1 MFNIRIINRFIIR
14 RMLVLLLLINAGT
27 VHAQLMH
34 IGVLGSSSANGQGV
48 PVDSSWRERLRKY
61 YKETAFIDTLHR
73 VAASTMC
80 CYHGMPTGYVPPPNR
95 PLPNISYNI
104 TRVLSRVPKPTHII
118 VNYPSNGY
126 DTFSTAE
133 VLHCLETIKNTA
145 NAEGVEC
152 FITSTQPRED
162 PVYFGKYEKRLI
174 LKKLRDTIMQHFGPY
189 AIDLWTELAD
199 PVTLKRKPQYALA
212 NDMLHLSPNGHY
224 AVFNILLEKDILNIS
239 NIWNGSVDGSWLNPA
254 NWSRGVIPTTSQLVL
269 IKAALHAPAISSNVQ
284 VKTLRCMSG
293 SSLSVAPGGRLT
305 ISH

>member
-1 MFNIRIINRFIIR
+1 MKAAIEPKYLLSRLILFSS
-14 RMLVLLLLINAGT
+14 MLIVCQVN
-27 VHAQLMH
+27 AQLMH

-61 YKETAFIDTLHR
+61 YKETTFIDTLHR
-73 VAASTMC
+73 VAASTMS
-80 CYHGMPTGYVPPPNR
+80 CYHGMPTGYVPPPTR

-104 TRVLSRVPKPTHII
+104 TRVLTRYPKPTHII

-133 VLHCLETIKNTA
+133 VLFCLETIKNAA
-145 NAEGVEC
+145 NAEGVQC

-162 PVYFGKYEKRLI
+162 PVYFGTYEKRLI

-212 NDMLHLSPNGHY
+212 NDMLHLSSNGHY
-224 AVFNILLEKDILNIS
+224 AVFNLLLEKDILNVTDTWIGRID
-239 NIWNGSVDGSWLNPA
+239 NNWQNPG
-254 NWSRGVIPTTSQLVL
+254 NWSRNAVPFTNQLVL
-269 IKAALHAPAISSNVQ
+269 IKAAPHTPVISSYVQ
-284 VKTLRCMSG
+284 VKTVRCMSG
-293 SSLSVAPGGRLT
+293 STLTIGSQGRLT